1 MAQIELELDAGTG
14 THADISAIDKFY
26 ESNLDSI
33 VKLDS
38 PSSSL
43 RTCSS
48 KSLKSIANRCGADS
62 GESTCASD
70 SESEG
75 LELNAVRLKEQF
87 LKYQTYS
94 SQPISQ
100 NRLLSKNGDLIVTHN
115 ADKTVASGTQIDSIA
130 IQNSTDIQFGNKT
143 FYNGPVFIYK
153 QFVKD
158 VDEKWICAESS
169 GENLQTDSGVEN
181 KAFDGKLR
189 SIKSYFN
196 KRFIIVNASQTNWHT
211 K

>member
-1 MAQIELELDAGTG
+1 MAQIELDAGTG
-14 THADISAIDKFY
+14 THADISEINKFY

-48 KSLKSIANRCGADS
+48 KSLKSITDRCEADS

-70 SESEG
+70 SESE
-75 LELNAVRLKEQF
+75 ELNAVRLKTQF
-87 LKYQTYS
+87 LKYQTDS

-100 NRLLSKNGDLIVTHN
+100 NQLLSKNGDLIVRHN

-153 QFVKD
+153 QFVKE
-158 VDEKWICAESS
+158 VDKNWIRAEN
-169 GENLQTDSGVEN
+169 GEENSQADKGVEN
-181 KAFDGKLR
+181 KAFDGKLCSR
-189 SIKSYFN
+189 KILS
-196 KRFIIVNASQTNWHT
+196 
-211 K
+211 